1 MVDTFMIKLRLNS
14 NQRNLIYKAVNAF
27 VKETGSKSCLY
38 LKSET
43 ERCRWYVT
51 AAFNDKGILE
61 LAIEDFWYRGNQG
74 SLLYLKCK
82 PAQVLHFG
90 DAYALSDYSEY
101 TGSAYLVDAFITCL
115 NHYMQ
120 DEPLGSL
127 AEWNVHRI
135 DYAFQFRTEE
145 YNFYMKMM
153 QKECPSKENCYS
165 DSIYIKKSKYH
176 INFYDKTKKLE
187 RDEKSHV
194 LRFEVQCNADYLY
207 KMLGEER
214 IQSLSLRDLWREEIA
229 VDIVKKKMTKLIG
242 YGDFYSVEAARDIL
256 QGATN
261 IRDWEKSA
269 MTTLMKISLHPL
281 TNKDLIWEEFACA
294 GGLEKVDNKFR
305 KRIEHLQKRL
315 NINLIAIPEGNKIT
329 KLLNPVRAIPEFEKI
344 QDNEDL

>member
-1 MVDTFMIKLRLNS
+1 MLDTFMVKIKLNA
-14 NQRNLIYKAVNAF
+14 NQRFLIFKAVNTF

-38 LKSET
+38 LKKDKNH
-43 ERCRWYVT
+43 CKWYVT
-51 AAFNDKGILE
+51 AAFNNKGILE
-61 LAIEDFWYRGNQG
+61 LAIEDYWYPGNQG

-90 DAYALSDYSEY
+90 DVYALSDYNDYKE
-101 TGSAYLVDAFITCL
+101 SARLVDAFITRL
-115 NHYMQ
+115 NQYMPE
-120 DEPLGSL
+120 EPLGSL
-127 AEWNVHRI
+127 AEWKVHRI
-135 DYAFQFRTEE
+135 DYAYQFMTEE
-145 YNFYMKMM
+145 YDLYMTLM
-153 QKECPSKENCYS
+153 QKGCPNQGNIYR

-176 INFYDKTKKLE
+176 INFYNKTKKLE
-187 RDEKSHV
+187 RDETSHV

-207 KMLGEER
+207 KMRAEER
-214 IQSLSLRDLWREEIA
+214 IQGLSLRDLWKEEIA
-229 VDIVKKKMTKLIG
+229 VEIVKKKMIKLIG
-242 YGDFYSVEAARDIL
+242 YGDFYSFEAARHVL
-256 QGATN
+256 QDATN
-261 IRDWEKSA
+261 IRYCEKEA
-269 MTTLMKISLHPL
+269 IIMLMRLSLHPL